1 MINRIREM
9 FPIFGNHEKKGQ
21 KLIYLDNAA
30 TTQKPKQVIDAIS
43 DFYSNFNA
51 TVHRGIYELSEKA
64 TEMYEATR
72 DKVATFINASD
83 RSEIVFTSGT
93 TEGINFV
100 AESWALQHLKTG
112 DEIILTQAE
121 HHANLVPWLR
131 IAEKTGA
138 KIKFIELDTENFE
151 FKEPGENFF
160 NKKTKLVSLVHVSN
174 VLGNIW
180 KDGQL
185 ESIIKRAHDV
195 GAKVLIDA
203 AQSVPHNKVD
213 VQNLNPDFLVFSG
226 HKMFGPTG
234 VGVLYMKK
242 ELHEEVEPYKVG
254 GSMVYS
260 VAFDKVTWQQ
270 APNKFEAG
278 TPAIAQVIGLGATID
293 FINEN
298 INFDELR
305 NHEEKLCVQ
314 MFEGLKSIEG
324 IKILGNKS
332 NLMCCGH
339 LITFTING
347 VHSHDVASMLGT
359 KGVAVRA
366 GHHCAQPL
374 GNLFNVES
382 SVRASLY
389 AYNTEEDVETFI
401 RELGEVVKE
410 FKSM

>member
-1 MINRIREM
+1 MISGIKSK
-9 FPIFGNHEKKGQ
+9 FPIFENHEKKGE

-30 TTQKPKQVIDAIS
+30 TTQKPKQVIDSIS

-64 TEMYEATR
+64 TELYESTR
-72 DKVATFINASD
+72 DKVKDFINASD
-83 RSEIVFTSGT
+83 RNEIVFTSGA

-100 AESWALQHLKTG
+100 AESWVLQHLKSG
-112 DEIILTQAE
+112 DEIVLTQAE
-121 HHANLVPWLR
+121 HHANLVPWQRVAER
-131 IAEKTGA
+131 IGA

-151 FKEPGENFF
+151 FKEPGDNFF
-160 NKKTKLVSLVHVSN
+160 NENTKLVSLVHVSN

-185 ESIIKRAHDV
+185 ESIIKRSHDV

-203 AQSVPHNKVD
+203 AQSVPHYKVD
-213 VQNLNPDFLVFSG
+213 VRKLDIDFLVFSG

-234 VGVLYMKK
+234 VGVLYVKK
-242 ELHEEVEPYKVG
+242 DLHNEVEPYKVG

-260 VAFDKVTWQQ
+260 VTFDKTTWQQ

-278 TPAIAQVIGLGATID
+278 TPAIAQVVGLGATID

-298 INFDELR
+298 INFDDLR

-314 MFEGLKSIEG
+314 MFESLKSIDG

-332 NLMCCGH
+332 SLMCCGH
-339 LITFTING
+339 LITFTIDG
-347 VHSHDVASMLGT
+347 VHAHDVASMLGT
-359 KGVAVRA
+359 KGVCVRA

-374 GNLFNVES
+374 LNLFNVES
-382 SVRASLY
+382 TVRASLY
-389 AYNTEEDVETFI
+389 AYNTEEDIETFI
-401 RELGEVVKE
+401 RELNEVVEE